1 MRRPRFFSLALALL
15 LAWPV
20 SAIAQSDDVDALLER
35 VEALYDQG
43 KYEEAIPL
51 AERTLGL
58 DHPSVAT
65 GFNNLVELYRIQG
78 RYIDAELLYERAVE
92 F

>member
-1 MRRPRFFSLALALL
+1 MRISALVFVCAALL

-20 SAIAQSDDVDALLER
+20 SAIALSDDVSALLER

-51 AERTLGL
+51 AERTLSL

-65 GFNNLVELYRIQG
+65 GFNNLAEFYRIQG